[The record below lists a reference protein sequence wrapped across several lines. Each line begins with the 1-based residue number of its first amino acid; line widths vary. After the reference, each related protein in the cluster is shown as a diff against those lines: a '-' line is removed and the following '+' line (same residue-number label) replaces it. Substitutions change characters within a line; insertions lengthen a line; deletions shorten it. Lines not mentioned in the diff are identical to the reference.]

1 MKQPI
6 QDYAWDVQFIAAS
19 MGIPRYAVQVAILDH
34 EKLKQALEGNITA
47 YAFAMGIGET
57 S

>member
-1 MKQPI
+1 MKQSI
-6 QDYAWDVQFIAAS
+6 QDYARNIQFIASS
-19 MGIPRYAVQVAILDH
+19 MGIPRYTVQAAILDH
-34 EKLKQALEGNITA
+34 EKLKQAFESNIPA